1 MSGTL
6 GERNLPAARVLAEPV
21 PVAARLVLAVAV
33 LLGPVALGTHLAHAQ
48 DDEGYEDDQGYD
60 DQRYD
65 DDQGYDDGGQYAA
78 DTAPDPRSYG
88 EALDPY
94 GSWID
99 DDQYGRAWQPAVSVD
114 WAPYTDGYWAWTPY
128 GWTWVSSEPWGWTF
142 HYGRWALL
150 PGGWAWVP
158 GTIWGPAWV
167 DWFWGDGFVGWAPL
181 PPFAAQVLVI
191 EEFVFVHEGDFCS
204 HDLVHQVVNH
214 HLVPDHVIHRWQHH
228 DGRSGHPPGRHHIER
243 VSHHPV
249 TRMDHRPPGT
259 LAPRGPSARQLAR
272 PRAEPRLGGARRN
285 PTRLGNP
292 WQPGLPAR
300 AGAPAFQVRRPT
312 WQTPPRLGVV
322 RPAPAWTP
330 PRAPLGRPAGP
341 AVGAV
346 RPAPPAIPGGSV
358 AMPHPGLL
366 GQRRLESAHA
376 VAGRREQERR
386 FQLSSPSTPGGR

>member
-1 MSGTL
+1 M
-6 GERNLPAARVLAEPV
+6 LAEPV
-21 PVAARLVLAVAV
+21 RVAARLVLAVAV
-33 LLGPVALGTHLAHAQ
+33 LLGPVALGAHLAHAQ

-60 DQRYD
+60 D
-65 DDQGYDDGGQYAA
+65 GGQYAA
-78 DTAPDPRSYG
+78 DTAPDPGSYG

-228 DGRSGHPPGRHHIER
+228 DGRSGHPPGRHHTASGGAAPR
-243 VSHHPV
+243 RSAPQPDAARQSVAARAPRAGGGAGLPGSPSDLADPAALGCRPAGSGV
-249 TRMDHRPPGT
+249 DPAACAARSACGAGRRRRPPGPT
-259 LAPRGPSARQLAR
+259 GHPRWLRCDAAS
-272 PRAEPRLGGARRN
+272 RA
-285 PTRLGNP
+285 
-292 WQPGLPAR
+292 
-300 AGAPAFQVRRPT
+300 
-312 WQTPPRLGVV
+312 
-322 RPAPAWTP
+322 AW
-330 PRAPLGRPAGP
+330 
-341 AVGAV
+341 
-346 RPAPPAIPGGSV
+346 PAPPGERARGHRSSRAGTPVPALPAGHARRAIARKSLR
-358 AMPHPGLL
+358 A
-366 GQRRLESAHA
+366 
-376 VAGRREQERR
+376 AGAWH
-386 FQLSSPSTPGGR
+386 L

>member
-1 MSGTL
+1 M
-6 GERNLPAARVLAEPV
+6 LAEPV
-21 PVAARLVLAVAV
+21 RVAACLVLAVAV
-33 LLGPVALGTHLAHAQ
+33 LLGPVALGAHLAHAQ
-48 DDEGYEDDQGYD
+48 EDEGYE
-60 DQRYD
+60 

-150 PGGWAWVP
+150 PGGWGWVP

-181 PPFAAQVLVI
+181 PPFATQVLVI

-214 HLVPDHVIHRWQHH
+214 HLVPDHVVHRWQHH
-228 DGRSGHPPGRHHIER
+228 EGRSGHPPGRHHIEH

-259 LAPRGPSARQLAR
+259 LAPRGPGARQLAR

-292 WQPGLPAR
+292 WRGR
-300 AGAPAFQVRRPT
+300 ARRPSRSAGRPSRPPRASVPSRG
-312 WQTPPRLGVV
+312 TPPRLPRGI
-322 RPAPAWTP
+322 RP
-330 PRAPLGRPAGP
+330 RRRSVGPLGRPS
-341 AVGAV
+341 
-346 RPAPPAIPGGSV
+346 APSAR
-358 AMPHPGLL
+358 PHP
-366 GQRRLESAHA
+366 
-376 VAGRREQERR
+376 
-386 FQLSSPSTPGGR
+386 PSRVVP

>member
-1 MSGTL
+1 M
-6 GERNLPAARVLAEPV
+6 LAEPV

-60 DQRYD
+60 D
-65 DDQGYDDGGQYAA
+65 GGQYAA

-99 DDQYGRAWQPAVSVD
+99 DDQYGRSWQPAVSVD

-181 PPFAAQVLVI
+181 PPFATQVLVI

-228 DGRSGHPPGRHHIER
+228 EGRSGHPPGRHHIEH

-259 LAPRGPSARQLAR
+259 LAPRGPGARQLAR

-330 PRAPLGRPAGP
+330 PRAPLGRPTGP
-341 AVGAV
+341 AVGPV

-358 AMPHPGLL
+358 AMPHPGLP
-366 GQRRLESAHA
+366 GQRRLESGHT
-376 VAGRREQERR
+376 VTGRRGPERR
-386 FQLSSPSTPGGR
+386 FQLSSPGTPGGR